1 MKRRIEIDGERVQL
15 FRCTIVWSYFGL
27 QPFGSVLPFTF
38 DNAMKRSI
46 GSNKSEVFEVER
58 EISNVCYIDVC
69 LGLVDVRFI
78 NIKPVY
84 VKTSLS

>member
-1 MKRRIEIDGERVQL
+1 
-15 FRCTIVWSYFGL
+15 
-27 QPFGSVLPFTF
+27 
-38 DNAMKRSI
+38 MKRSI

-69 LGLVDVRFI
+69 LSLVDVRFI